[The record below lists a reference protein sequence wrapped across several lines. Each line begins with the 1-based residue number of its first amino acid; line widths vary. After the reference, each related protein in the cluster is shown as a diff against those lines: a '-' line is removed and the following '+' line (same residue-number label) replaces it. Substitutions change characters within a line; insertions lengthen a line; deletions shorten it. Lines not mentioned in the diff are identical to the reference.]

1 MSFWFIF
8 LFAYNFVQIFTFLLI
23 WSIVL
28 LAVFRL
34 FIYFVFTYYP
44 QNGVSFAA
52 VVSSLVISAL
62 LFELIRQYHE
72 SMSKSSSGFS
82 SFVTEMYSYSSTS
95 YQINWFGPIWRLN
108 PFYIAATLFGE
119 IIVVFSGVCGRS
131 VGEYVSG
138 IFHEQSL
145 VTGIVSVLLTT
156 IVIIISMFALMGYQI
171 NAGLQ
176 GITVSRSRYGTNS
189 GRSYPSLAVK

>member
-1 MSFWFIF
+1 
-8 LFAYNFVQIFTFLLI
+8 
-23 WSIVL
+23 
-28 LAVFRL
+28 
-34 FIYFVFTYYP
+34 
-44 QNGVSFAA
+44 
-52 VVSSLVISAL
+52 
-62 LFELIRQYHE
+62 
-72 SMSKSSSGFS
+72 
-82 SFVTEMYSYSSTS
+82 MYSYSSTS

-176 GITVSRSRYGTNS
+176 GITVSRQIKIWDEQSTEL
-189 GRSYPSLAVK
+189 SYSLDEAEAPIDSLL